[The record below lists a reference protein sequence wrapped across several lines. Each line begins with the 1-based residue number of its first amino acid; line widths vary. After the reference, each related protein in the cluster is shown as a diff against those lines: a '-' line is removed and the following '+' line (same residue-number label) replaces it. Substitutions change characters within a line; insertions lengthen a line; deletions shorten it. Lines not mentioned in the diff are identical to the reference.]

1 MNNKIFDDMFN
12 IINGLSTID
21 LSKSIVPDNTVNLS
35 INAIINTFNG
45 KIFNN
50 IISKK
55 FLYYDVPSS
64 DVRYVILDIYTT
76 SDEPVQNRNY
86 ISSINIISD
95 RNNKIVIRF
104 NVEETEKAS
113 SSSDFSK
120 KYNDSIKDK
129 EDTITL
135 ITVRNALLKWYLND
149 NNYTGTL
156 PSILEIAKF
165 VLIYN
170 SPDLLLSEFPV
181 LSNTVENLSEDEKNK
196 FIEDRDYAITSTDEL
211 FYPIFSFNNI
221 PFSDINSTLYKSF
234 AENQIDLK
242 IDLYDFSNSFK
253 QFNFDEYRAKYIDLF
268 KNGNIYSLESLNDST
283 LSKYLIS
290 GAEPFSSES
299 IEQAIK
305 KVFS

>member
-12 IINGLSTID
+12 IINYLSTTD
-21 LSKSIVPDNTVNLS
+21 LDKSVVPDNTLNIS

-55 FLYYDVPSS
+55 FLYYDVPST
-64 DVRYVILDIYTT
+64 DIRYGILDIYTT

-104 NVEETEKAS
+104 NVEETEKAA

-120 KYNDSIKDK
+120 KYNDYTKDK
-129 EDTITL
+129 EDTATL

-149 NNYTGTL
+149 NNYSETL

-170 SPDLLLSEFPV
+170 SPDLVLPEFPV
-181 LSNTVENLSEDEKNK
+181 LSDTVENLSEDEKNK

-234 AENQIDLK
+234 AENQINLK

-268 KNGNIYSLESLNDST
+268 KNGNIYSLESLNDSA

>member
-21 LSKSIVPDNTVNLS
+21 LDKSVVPDNTVNLS

-104 NVEETEKAS
+104 NVEETKKAS

-120 KYNDSIKDK
+120 KYNDSTKDK

-165 VLIYN
+165 VLVYN
-170 SPDLLLSEFPV
+170 SPDLLLPEFPV

-221 PFSDINSTLYKSF
+221 PFSDISSTLYKSF

>member
-21 LSKSIVPDNTVNLS
+21 LDKSVVPDNTVNLS

-104 NVEETEKAS
+104 NVEETKKAS

-120 KYNDSIKDK
+120 KYNDSTKDK

-135 ITVRNALLKWYLND
+135 ITIRNALLKWYPND

-165 VLIYN
+165 VLVYN
-170 SPDLLLSEFPV
+170 SPDLLLPEFPV

-221 PFSDINSTLYKSF
+221 PFSDISSTLYKSF

>member
-21 LSKSIVPDNTVNLS
+21 LDKSVVPDNTVNLS

-104 NVEETEKAS
+104 NVEETKKAS

-120 KYNDSIKDK
+120 KYNDSTKDK

-135 ITVRNALLKWYLND
+135 ITIRNALLKWYLND

-165 VLIYN
+165 VLVYN
-170 SPDLLLSEFPV
+170 SPDLLLPEFPV

-221 PFSDINSTLYKSF
+221 PFSDISSTLYKSF

>member
-21 LSKSIVPDNTVNLS
+21 LDKSVVPDNTVNLS

-120 KYNDSIKDK
+120 KYNDSTKDK

-165 VLIYN
+165 VLVYN
-170 SPDLLLSEFPV
+170 SPDLLLPEFPV

-221 PFSDINSTLYKSF
+221 PFSDISSTLYKSF

>member
-21 LSKSIVPDNTVNLS
+21 LDKSVAPDNTLNLT

-50 IISKK
+50 ITSKR
-55 FLYYDVPSS
+55 FLYYDVPNS
-64 DVRYVILDIYTT
+64 DLRYGFLDIYTT

-86 ISSINIISD
+86 MSSINIISD

-104 NVEETEKAS
+104 NVEETEKAT

-120 KYNDSIKDK
+120 KYNDSTKDK

-135 ITVRNALLKWYLND
+135 ITIRNALLKWYLSDND
-149 NNYTGTL
+149 YNGIL

-165 VLIYN
+165 VLVYN
-170 SPDLLLSEFPV
+170 SPDLVLQEFPV
-181 LSNTVENLSEDEKNK
+181 LSTTVENLSEDEKNK

-211 FYPIFSFNNI
+211 FCSIFSFNNI
-221 PFSDINSTLYKSF
+221 PFSDINSTLYKGF
-234 AENQIDLK
+234 AENQINLK
-242 IDLYDFSNSFK
+242 IDFYDFSNSFK

-283 LSKYLIS
+283 LLKYLIS